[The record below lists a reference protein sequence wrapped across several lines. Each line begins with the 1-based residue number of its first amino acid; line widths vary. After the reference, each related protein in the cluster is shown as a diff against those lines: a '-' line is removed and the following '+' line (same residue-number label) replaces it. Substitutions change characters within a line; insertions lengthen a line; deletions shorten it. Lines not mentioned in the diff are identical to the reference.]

1 MQISQIQR
9 HNPWWQRP
17 EHILDNPAIKELE
30 KRKFIYYHPLY
41 DNFPLKKDAILTLR
55 GPRRIGKTTL
65 LMLLIRKLLL
75 EEKINPENICFY
87 PADLVKDFGELHE
100 LLVAYLDF
108 IRPKN
113 KNRLFIFLDE
123 ISFVADWPRAIKSLA
138 DNSQLKNVTV
148 LITGSNILDLKFSS
162 ERMPGRRGEVYPWD
176 IEFLPL
182 SFSEYLSLVK
192 PDIQTDSYFKA
203 LGFLAEYK
211 KFFTDYLLTGG
222 FPVTINQYYQQGY
235 IDSAVYEI
243 FLNWIEGDLH
253 KTGKSEEVAYRLLE
267 RLFVHLTTPVS
278 YYKLSKESGLASHAT
293 VAEYLEIL
301 EKMFIVF
308 GLPFFSLDERK
319 TEHRKNRKFYFAD
332 PFIFN
337 ALETKI
343 RGFAHNAFNYTKE
356 TVVTEEEKPSLVENA
371 TASHLRRLYSKL
383 YYGQSAK
390 REIDFVGFSEGRHSF
405 IEVKYQS
412 KISPNEFSWAKG
424 TMGKQDL
431 WVLTQ
436 KDYEENKIKLIPAE
450 IFLGSVGNIRAR

>member
-1 MQISQIQR
+1 MQISQIQQ

-17 EHILDNPAIKELE
+17 EYILDNPSIKELE
-30 KRKFIYYHPLY
+30 KQKFVYHHPLY
-41 DNFPLKKDAILTLR
+41 KDFPLKKDAVLTLR

-65 LMLLIRKLLL
+65 LMLLIKKLLL
-75 EEKINPENICFY
+75 EEKINPENVFFY
-87 PADLVKDFGELHE
+87 PVDLLRDFGELYE
-100 LLVAYLDF
+100 LLAAYLDF
-108 IRPKN
+108 IHPKN
-113 KNRLFIFLDE
+113 RDRLFIFLDE
-123 ISFVADWPRAIKSLA
+123 ISFVADWPRAIKSLV
-138 DNSQLKNVTV
+138 DSSRLKNTTL

-192 PDIQTDSYFKA
+192 PELQTDSYFKA
-203 LGFLAEYK
+203 LGSLAEYK
-211 KFFTDYLLTGG
+211 KIFTDYLLTGG

-253 KTGKSEEVAYRLLE
+253 KTGKSNEIAYRVIE
-267 RLFVHLTTPVS
+267 RLFLHLTTPIS

-308 GLPFFSLDERK
+308 GLPHFSLNERRAK
-319 TEHRKNRKFYFAD
+319 HRKNRKFYLAD

-337 ALETKI
+337 ALKAKVC
-343 RGFAHNAFNYTKE
+343 GFTHNAFNYTKE
-356 TVVTEEEKPSLVENA
+356 TIVAEESRPSLMENA
-371 TASHLRRLYSKL
+371 AALHLHRLYQEL
-383 YYGQSAK
+383 YYGQSVK
-390 REIDFVGFSEGRHSF
+390 KEIDFVGFREGKHSF
-405 IEVKYQS
+405 VEVKYQS
-412 KISPNEFSWAKG
+412 KVSPSDFSWAEK
-424 TMGKQDL
+424 MVGKETL

-436 KDYEENKIKLIPAE
+436 KDYDENKIKLIPAE
-450 IFLGSVGNIRAR
+450 IFLGNVV